1 MKKSFPLLAVWLG
14 QVVSLFGS
22 GLTGFALGVWL
33 YQQTGSASN
42 FALVALCSAL
52 PQLIL
57 SPLAGVLVDRYNR
70 RILMALADSGSALC
84 TLAAAALFFSGG
96 IEVWHIFVITALSAA
111 CGALQAPAYSA
122 LVAGAVPP
130 DGLARAN
137 GMIQLGQGLAEILA
151 PAAAGVLVLAIGVP
165 GVMLIDLA
173 TFLIAVLALLFSR
186 IPAEAPPTA
195 EERRSNGLAAFWRE
209 ARHGWEY
216 LRSDSRLTALLSFQG
231 LFSFLWNLFAVLV
244 TPMVLG
250 FADADG
256 LGIALTV
263 AGGGMLAGS
272 LAMSVWGGPKRR
284 LAGLLG
290 FELISAVAFVLMGL
304 RPSLILVCAAAF
316 IAHWTLAFVSSLNEA
331 LWQANTPAEVRGR
344 VFAFKQ
350 AAVKAAVLLAYALA
364 GALADRVLNPL
375 LLADGPLASTL
386 GQVVG
391 VGAGRGIALLFILIG
406 VVKAISA
413 LRLGLSPALSRIDGQ
428 AGPQAGTAHGHH
440 GAG

>member
-84 TLAAAALFFSGG
+84 TLAAAALFLSGG

-122 LVAGAVPP
+122 LVAGVVPQG
-130 DGLARAN
+130 DLARAN

-151 PAAAGVLVLAIGVP
+151 PAAAGALVLAIGVP

-173 TFLIAVLALLFSR
+173 TFLVAVLALLLSR
-186 IPAEAPPTA
+186 IPAETLPTT
-195 EERRSNGLAAFWRE
+195 EEHRTGGLAAFWRE

-216 LRSDSRLTALLSFQG
+216 LRADPRLTALLSFQA

-244 TPMVLG
+244 VPMVLG
-250 FADADG
+250 FTSPDG
-256 LGIALTV
+256 LGVALTV
-263 AGGGMLAGS
+263 AGSGMLAGS

-284 LAGLLG
+284 LAGLLV
-290 FELISAVAFVLMGL
+290 FEFVSALAFVLMGL

-316 IAHWTLAFVSSLNEA
+316 IAHWTLAFVSSLNES

-350 AAVKAAVLLAYALA
+350 AAVKAAVLLAYAIA

-375 LLADGPLASTL
+375 LLEDGPLASTL
-386 GQVVG
+386 GQVMG

-406 VVKAISA
+406 VVKALSA